1 MSVIYCEDCDKQI
14 DLDFNAEHLQ
24 EHCKHERTR
33 ISHSDSGGKDRE
45 YWECLDCGENEEL

>member
-1 MSVIYCEDCDKQI
+1 MDEYLHFALTPADGI
-14 DLDFNAEHLQ
+14 DPEECN
-24 EHCKHERTR
+24 HERTR